1 MRPWCPLWLCLLPFD
16 LGRVRE
22 APDVGLMLPRG
33 GRFREDLS
41 VSVQLVSHDP
51 PPTPEGRAC
60 VPGPPRLPLP
70 VWLEGEGPRKSPC
83 QGPGLRVGG
92 EAQRPSH
99 PAVRPNPEPPVLPS
113 PASPPPTLPGHGSL
127 TKSSRPPLPWEG
139 SGLSSVLGDLLAVAG
154 SRPSLFPS
162 LIHQEETAA
171 RLSPAG
177 RWVSPQKD
185 QERGPRTGT
194 GAPQTAGPP
203 SQC

>member
-1 MRPWCPLWLCLLPFD
+1 MRISQSLSSWCPTTLPPHQ
-16 LGRVRE
+16 RAE
-22 APDVGLMLPRG
+22 
-33 GRFREDLS
+33 
-41 VSVQLVSHDP
+41 LVSRDH
-51 PPTPEGRAC
+51 
-60 VPGPPRLPLP
+60 PRLPLP

-113 PASPPPTLPGHGSL
+113 PASPPPTLQGHGSL

-194 GAPQTAGPP
+194 GWGQEPLRLQAPEPVLRWRDCRSVWSP
-203 SQC
+203 H